1 MGTGAGSLGVNTQD
15 WALFWPKVDR
25 KLGIVGC
32 SLFGLGTDE
41 RTGRKDCIAWP
52 GLARHCIG
60 LQPGKDAALCFF
72 FFSDGA
78 AAVRAEVEGVLL
90 HQFMVEFWCPL
101 SL

>member
-52 GLARHCIG
+52 GLARHCIDCSPARM
-60 LQPGKDAALCFF
+60 QPCVSFF
-72 FFSDGA
+72 
-78 AAVRAEVEGVLL
+78 L
-90 HQFMVEFWCPL
+90 
-101 SL
+101 